1 MEAISVNIVD
11 HALPAPVATKIEL
24 SVSDLVLNSY
34 VSVTVT
40 YLNSNGNAIHNE
52 YVKIQGEEYNG
63 WGLDDEYLV
72 NLVLTKLGLT
82 KSD

>member
-24 SVSDLVLNSY
+24 SVSELVLNSY
-34 VSVTVT
+34 VIIVVS
-40 YLNSNGNAIHNE
+40 YFNSKGNVIHNE
-52 YVKIQGEEYNG
+52 LVKIEGEEYNN
-63 WGLDDEYLV
+63 WGLDDQYLV

-82 KSD
+82 KSG